1 MLNLGPSPYI
11 WLDFDKNGVIEPE
24 IVSNL
29 KTLLSPDMTDL
40 VVMSHGW
47 KNTKDDAQALYGAL
61 WENASQHLEPARAK
75 TTVVAG
81 ISWPAKAY
89 KTDFD
94 AETLVASSSGTQ
106 AAGATAEV
114 SDLDEAK
121 WKDILGEFR
130 AAFGPDSDGVVA
142 AAEDVASGIS
152 STTAFKLLKE
162 GSGFLQLDATGADP
176 ELAIDGE
183 GIAQAGNEPST
194 AQDAMAGLAAPPVL
208 NLTNDV
214 ASAQSLAATLS
225 GLINGPRA
233 AAARFLN
240 QLTYY
245 TMKKRAG
252 VVGVAL
258 AQSVLAKIQPASHIN
273 LHLVGHSFGA
283 RLVTAAVNENLDLG
297 KLSLFSL
304 TLLQGAYS
312 HNGLAGEFAPGL
324 TGAFP
329 HVVGK
334 TLGPIAITHTHNDL
348 ACTLAYALAS
358 RLSRDM
364 TQGIGDK
371 NDKFG
376 AMGANGP
383 QHLGADQVITG
394 SATDFKPKRG
404 KVNTFLADGYVVKTA
419 DVDAHNNVT
428 NPTVGKLL
436 SAVLNA

>member
-1 MLNLGPSPYI
+1 MRGQPS
-11 WLDFDKNGVIEPE
+11 WANGE
-24 IVSNL
+24 SFTS
-29 KTLLSPDMTDL
+29 KSR
-40 VVMSHGW
+40 S
-47 KNTKDDAQALYGAL
+47 AA
-61 WENASQHLEPARAK
+61 
-75 TTVVAG
+75 TT
-81 ISWPAKAY
+81 
-89 KTDFD
+89 
-94 AETLVASSSGTQ
+94 
-106 AAGATAEV
+106 
-114 SDLDEAK
+114 
-121 WKDILGEFR
+121 
-130 AAFGPDSDGVVA
+130 
-142 AAEDVASGIS
+142 
-152 STTAFKLLKE
+152 TTA
-162 GSGFLQLDATGADP
+162 P
-176 ELAIDGE
+176 I
-183 GIAQAGNEPST
+183 
-194 AQDAMAGLAAPPVL
+194 
-208 NLTNDV
+208 
-214 ASAQSLAATLS
+214 TLS

-252 VVGVAL
+252 VVGVGL
-258 AQSVLAKIQPASHIN
+258 ARSVLAKIHLTSHVD

-283 RLVTAAVNENLDLG
+283 RLVTAAANENLDLG

-324 TGAFP
+324 AGAFP

-334 TLGPIAITHTHNDL
+334 TRGPIAITHTHNDL

-371 NDKFG
+371 DDKFG

-394 SATDFKPKRG
+394 STTEFKPERG
-404 KVNTFLADGYVVKTA
+404 KVNTFLADGYVVKTD

-428 NPTVGKLL
+428 NPTVGRLL
-436 SAVLNA
+436 SSVLNA